1 METEK
6 KNTMAKMDLENNG
19 IEMSREVE
27 LGVNL
32 EDISL
37 LRKKEAGAMKEE
49 GLNIVLMRESQYEEI
64 VVQDR
69 TLDPTKHSTVIVANK
84 IGDSM
89 ATSSNYLQPPATYY
103 DVVTSRERFMDTL
116 EKLHTS
122 SGTKFWI
129 PSIEGNEIDLHRLFV
144 EVTARGGFQK
154 ARSKGRWNE
163 VTAIFNIPTATNVSS
178 VLQGYY
184 ASLLLHYELVYYF
197 NACDLI
203 PVSSDRFQN
212 PSITH
217 NPTQGT
223 IQPSIEIHAARP
235 VSTAGSLFNGIIDGK
250 FDGGYFVTVTI
261 GSEELQGVL
270 YQPTECA
277 APQVSQ
283 EYGLFA
289 RNSDNA
295 HASLGVQRRRRRKK
309 SEIRRRDPAYPKRS
323 KSAYNFFFAEQ
334 HAILKPLHP
343 GQSREISRMIG
354 ERWNNLNKTEKM
366 VYEEMA
372 FEDKKK
378 HRAAME
384 LYWKGLGIVPLLQ
397 GLPEADVD
405 TAEADMKLEETEG
418 GDSPQTPDN
427 ASGSSTESDFGDD
440 KTADKDLDMEE

>member
-1 METEK
+1 MKTENK
-6 KNTMAKMDLENNG
+6 STTTTMDLENNG
-19 IEMSREVE
+19 VEMSRKME
-27 LGVNL
+27 LGVIL

-37 LRKKEAGAMKEE
+37 LRMKEVGAMKEE
-49 GLNIVLMRESQYEEI
+49 GLNIVLMKESQHEEI

-69 TLDPTKHSTVIVANK
+69 TLDPSKHSTVIVANK

-89 ATSSNYLQPPATYY
+89 AMSSDYLQPPATYY

-122 SGTKFWI
+122 RGTKFWI
-129 PSIEGNEIDLHRLFV
+129 PSIEGKEIDLHRLFV
-144 EVTARGGFQK
+144 EVTARGGLQK
-154 ARSKGRWNE
+154 AISKGTWNE

-178 VLQGYY
+178 LLQGYY

-197 NACDLI
+197 RACDLI
-203 PVSSDRFQN
+203 PVSSDGFQN

-223 IQPSIEIHAARP
+223 IQPAIEIHAARP
-235 VSTAGSLFNGIIDGK
+235 VSTAGSLINGIIDGK

-261 GSEELQGVL
+261 GSKELQGLL
-270 YQPTECA
+270 YKPTEFA
-277 APQVSQ
+277 APQVLQ
-283 EYGLFA
+283 EYGIFA
-289 RNSDNA
+289 RNRDNA
-295 HASLGVQRRRRRKK
+295 HAPLGVQRWRRGNKSQKRK
-309 SEIRRRDPAYPKRS
+309 RDPAYPKRS

-343 GQSREISRMIG
+343 GQGREISRMIG
-354 ERWNNLNKTEKM
+354 ARWNNLNKTGKT

-372 FEDKKK
+372 LEDKKK
-378 HRAAME
+378 RQAAVE
-384 LYWKGLGIVPLLQ
+384 LYRKGLAVMPVLQ
-397 GLPEADVD
+397 GLPEADVEMAEED
-405 TAEADMKLEETEG
+405 TELEETAG